1 MIRTNL
7 DRSRSCAWRE
17 RQGPGA
23 GSITTSNAMTRV
35 MTSVMPGVMPSAIS
49 GATTRTSPTAASS
62 IPWIQIALSAS
73 LASSIGLSCIAQDA
87 VPVAVPPEQPAPPA
101 DPASER
107 FGGAENAPTIE
118 EMSPRLDEA
127 VSRGLEHLAALQ
139 NADGSFGRGRF
150 VDNAGIAALCGIAF
164 LADGHMPGRGRYG
177 EVVRRALEHILS
189 KVTETGLIAGD
200 GGHGPMYGHGFAT
213 LFLGEVYG
221 MTPEDARV
229 RDALER
235 AVELIVNSQNEEGG
249 WRYNPVP
256 YDADVSVTI
265 CQVMALRSARN
276 AGIKVPVETIERAV
290 KYVKECQ
297 NPDGGFKYMRTAGG
311 SAWPRS
317 AAGVATLFY
326 AGQYGDKAIDE
337 GLEYLVRQAMPS
349 GGSAMSQAHYYYG
362 HYYAVQ
368 AMYLAGGEWWTR
380 WWPAIRD
387 DLLAQQTT
395 AGGWIDPQQGGA
407 YATSM
412 ALVILQMP
420 KRYLPIFQR

>member
-1 MIRTNL
+1 M
-7 DRSRSCAWRE
+7 SCAGHRSGLVLE
-17 RQGPGA
+17 RRA
-23 GSITTSNAMTRV
+23 RAAARRVCRSHSIDQDTAPAAVECFVRDGLSRRV
-35 MTSVMPGVMPSAIS
+35 RWSLA
-49 GATTRTSPTAASS
+49 
-62 IPWIQIALSAS
+62 AS
-73 LASSIGLSCIAQDA
+73 LAGSLAWGTFAQDV
-87 VPVAVPPEQPAPPA
+87 VPVAETGGTTQASDAVGAEAPEPP
-101 DPASER
+101 ER
-107 FGGAENAPTIE
+107 FGGAENAPAIE

-127 VSRGLEHLAALQ
+127 VSRGLEHLASLQ

-177 EVVRRALEHILS
+177 EAVRRALEHILS

-368 AMYLAGGEWWTR
+368 AMYLAGGDWWTR
-380 WWPAIRD
+380 WWPAIRE

-395 AGGWIDPQQGGA
+395 SGGWIDPQQGGA
-407 YATSM
+407 YATAM
-412 ALVILQMP
+412 ALVVLQMP

>member
-1 MIRTNL
+1 MTAPHRT
-7 DRSRSCAWRE
+7 R
-17 RQGPGA
+17 
-23 GSITTSNAMTRV
+23 ITTNPIANVRS
-35 MTSVMPGVMPSAIS
+35 
-49 GATTRTSPTAASS
+49 
-62 IPWIQIALSAS
+62 IALRCKVFGSTVLGFAATFIVSIDASAWS
-73 LASSIGLSCIAQDA
+73 QDP
-87 VPVAVPPEQPAPPA
+87 VPVEPTPDAATAPVS
-101 DPASER
+101 DDR
-107 FGGAENAPTIE
+107 FGGAENAPAIE

-127 VSRGLEHLAALQ
+127 VARGLEHLASLQ
-139 NADGSFGRGRF
+139 NEDGSFGRGRF
-150 VDNAGIAALCGIAF
+150 VDNAGIAAICGIAF
-164 LADGHMPGRGRYG
+164 LADGHVPGRGRYG
-177 EVVRRALEHILS
+177 EVVRRALDHILS

-221 MTPEDARV
+221 MTPEDASV

-276 AGIKVPVETIERAV
+276 AGIKVPAETIERAV

-326 AGQYGDKAIDE
+326 AGQYGDKAIEE
-337 GLEYLVRQAMPS
+337 GLEYLVRQAIPS
-349 GGSAMSQAHYYYG
+349 GGSALTQAHYYYG

-380 WWPAIRD
+380 WWPAIRE
-387 DLLAQQTT
+387 DLLAQQT
-395 AGGWIDPQQGGA
+395 ASGGWLDPQQGGA
-407 YATSM
+407 YATAM
-412 ALVILQMP
+412 ALVVLQMP